1 MAEEAVGAEAVRAE
15 GRGSEVRRQ
24 DEVEG
29 GEENDDDEVA
39 EEAERAG
46 GEEGA
51 LETARSDQAELEHGR
66 QVQREVVDE
75 TAVSVE
81 GVGM

>member
-1 MAEEAVGAEAVRAE
+1 MPRLSAWWRT
-15 GRGSEVRRQ
+15 SEQGGCAGRRQ

-29 GEENDDDEVA
+29 GEENDEDEAA